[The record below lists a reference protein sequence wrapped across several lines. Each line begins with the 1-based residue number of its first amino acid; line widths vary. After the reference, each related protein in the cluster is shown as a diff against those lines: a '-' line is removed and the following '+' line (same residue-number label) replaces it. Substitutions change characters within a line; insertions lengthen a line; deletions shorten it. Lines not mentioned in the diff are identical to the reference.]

1 MSFRIKH
8 FTENV
13 SGKTVLALTM
23 AVMVSACSTT
33 GGQSGDY
40 AAMDPFEE
48 MNRGVFAFNEG
59 VDKAVLQPVA
69 KGYRTVTPKGIRIAL
84 RNFLRNLRSPVDLG
98 NQILQGDVEGATNQT
113 ARTVI
118 NTLAGFGGIVD
129 VAEMGGIPY
138 EPEDFGQT
146 LATWGVDHGAYL
158 VVPLLGPSSV
168 RDGFGTAVDSFAD
181 PLRLYLFNIN
191 EEEWHYTRMAA
202 SVVDKREELIDV
214 IDDLRKNSF
223 DYYAALRSAYFQNRE
238 ALVNDKDPNFTT
250 GPSIPDYD
258 DF

>member
-1 MSFRIKH
+1 MSFRKTD
-8 FTENV
+8 FTENKV
-13 SGKTVLALTM
+13 CKKFLALSL
-23 AVMVSACSTT
+23 ALLVCACSTT
-33 GGQSGDY
+33 GVQDGDY
-40 AAMDPFEE
+40 AAMDPLED

-59 VDKAVLQPVA
+59 VDKAILQPVA
-69 KGYRTVTPKGIRIAL
+69 KGYRTVTPKGIRLGL

-98 NQILQGDVEGATNQT
+98 NQILQGDVEGAANQT
-113 ARTVI
+113 ARTFI
-118 NTLAGFGGIVD
+118 NTLAGFGGLVD

-158 VVPLLGPSSV
+158 VVPLLGPSSM
-168 RDGFGTAVDSFAD
+168 RDATGTAVDSFVD
-181 PLRLYLFNIN
+181 PLRLYAFNIN
-191 EEEWHYTRMAA
+191 EEEWHYARAVA
-202 SVVDKREELIDV
+202 GVIDKREELLDV

-238 ALVNDKDPNFTT
+238 SLVNDNDPNFTA
-250 GPSIPDYD
+250 GPAIPDYE